1 MKKLLT
7 AMMIALLCSPQLGA
21 QGRKKQA
28 TTADPMQGRQ
38 KYTGFFDFYYD
49 RQKGQ
54 IFLLVDKL
62 DQEFLYVNSLA
73 AGVGS
78 NDIGLDRGQLDKTRV
93 VKFVRSGPKL
103 LLIQPN
109 YHYRAITDNP
119 AEKQAVQ
126 EAFAQSVLWGF
137 KVEMTTDKGVLI
149 NITDFLLRDAHQV
162 AGRLQQKGQGSYHV
176 DRSRSAL
183 YLERTRAFPENV
195 EFEAII
201 TLVGKPQGDYIR
213 SVTPTP
219 QAVTVRQHH
228 SFVKLPDDGY
238 QPRRFDPR
246 AGYFGIS
253 YVDYA
258 APLGQPI
265 VQRFIARHRLQKKDP
280 AAARSEPV
288 KPIVYYLDP
297 GVPEPVRSALLEGA
311 RWWNQAFEA
320 AGYINAFR
328 VEMLPEGADPLD
340 VRYNVI
346 QWVHRSTRGWSYGAS
361 VVDPRTG
368 EIIKG
373 HVSLGSLR
381 VRQDFLI
388 AVGLLSPYRSD
399 KVPDTMK
406 EMALARIRQLAAHE
420 VGHTLGL
427 AHNYSSSMDGRASV
441 MDYPHPYITVKD
453 GKLDFSQAYATGIGR
468 WDKVSIAYGYQ
479 DFPEGTDESQA
490 LHQILLDAY
499 QKQGLSF
506 ISDQD
511 ARPAGSAHP
520 RAHLWDNSSDAASEL
535 LRVLQVREVAL
546 RQFGEAAVPVG
557 QPLALLEEALVP
569 VYFFHRYQTEAAVKV
584 IGGLYYTYAIRGDG
598 QVPVRLVP
606 PAKQQAALEAV
617 LATLSPDV
625 LALREE
631 VLQTIPPR
639 PLGYKRHRETIKLRT
654 GLTFDPLAAAEAAA
668 NMTVG
673 LLLRPERASRLV
685 EYHSRDASQPG
696 LDYVLDK
703 LLQATW
709 YSRSLPGYKGQIRHV
724 VNDVTLHHLLQL
736 AGQDKA
742 TVQARAI
749 TWSKI
754 KELEKRLQAQLT
766 KATDADEQAALQYA
780 LRQIDLFTRNPDKSM
795 AEEPLAPPPGSPI
808 GSDFVY

>member
-1 MKKLLT
+1 
-7 AMMIALLCSPQLGA
+7 
-21 QGRKKQA
+21 
-28 TTADPMQGRQ
+28 
-38 KYTGFFDFYYD
+38 
-49 RQKGQ
+49 
-54 IFLLVDKL
+54 
-62 DQEFLYVNSLA
+62 
-73 AGVGS
+73 
-78 NDIGLDRGQLDKTRV
+78 
-93 VKFVRSGPKL
+93 
-103 LLIQPN
+103 
-109 YHYRAITDNP
+109 
-119 AEKQAVQ
+119 
-126 EAFAQSVLWGF
+126 
-137 KVEMTTDKGVLI
+137 
-149 NITDFLLRDAHQV
+149 
-162 AGRLQQKGQGSYHV
+162 
-176 DRSRSAL
+176 
-183 YLERTRAFPENV
+183 
-195 EFEAII
+195 
-201 TLVGKPQGDYIR
+201 
-213 SVTPTP
+213 
-219 QAVTVRQHH
+219 
-228 SFVKLPDDGY
+228 
-238 QPRRFDPR
+238 
-246 AGYFGIS
+246 
-253 YVDYA
+253 
-258 APLGQPI
+258 
-265 VQRFIARHRLQKKDP
+265 
-280 AAARSEPV
+280 
-288 KPIVYYLDP
+288 
-297 GVPEPVRSALLEGA
+297 
-311 RWWNQAFEA
+311 
-320 AGYINAFR
+320 
-328 VEMLPEGADPLD
+328 
-340 VRYNVI
+340 
-346 QWVHRSTRGWSYGAS
+346 
-361 VVDPRTG
+361 
-368 EIIKG
+368 
-373 HVSLGSLR
+373 
-381 VRQDFLI
+381 
-388 AVGLLSPYRSD
+388 
-399 KVPDTMK
+399 
-406 EMALARIRQLAAHE
+406 
-420 VGHTLGL
+420 
-427 AHNYSSSMDGRASV
+427 MDGRASV
-441 MDYPHPYITVKD
+441 MDYPHPYITVTD

-490 LHQILLDAY
+490 LRQILLDAY

-520 RAHLWDNSSDAASEL
+520 RAHLWDNGSDAASEL

-780 LRQIDLFTRNPDKSM
+780 LRQIDLFTRNPDKPM